1 MRYSR
6 QEVFIGTRNHKK
18 LQKALVTIIGCG
30 GTGSAAAEYLA
41 RAGVNLRLID
51 RDIVELSNIQRQL
64 YTEEDIGRPK
74 AEALGE
80 HLEDINGEINVEAIS
95 DDLNSSNIDVLAVS
109 SIVLDGTDN
118 MQTRFLINDFCLKNK
133 IPFTYGAAI
142 KSEGLF
148 TLIVPKET
156 PCIRCFIPGGG
167 ADTCETVGVLGP
179 VVGLIGTISAVE
191 TMKFLMG
198 KECIKGQ
205 LFHFNAYKNKFEL
218 IELKKNKECKACN
231 GNYEFLDMPIN
242 SLTRLCGGTCQ
253 LLIDVDVPDI
263 SNKLKKNK
271 EFEVIKN
278 TRNFSQIVYRS
289 YIISLF
295 QNRIIIQNTG
305 SKDAKRQSLS
315 EKEAK
320 IIANKIIGK

>member
-6 QEVFIGTRNHKK
+6 QEIFIGTRNQKK
-18 LQKALVTIIGCG
+18 LQKALVTIVGCG

-51 RDIVELSNIQRQL
+51 RDIVEKSNLQRQL

-74 AEALGE
+74 ADALKE
-80 HLEDINGEINVEAIS
+80 HLEDVNGEIKIESIA
-95 DDLNSSNIDVLAVS
+95 DDLNSFNIDVLAGS

-118 MQTRFLINDFCLKNK
+118 MQTRFLINDYCLKNK
-133 IPFTYGAAI
+133 IAFTYGAAI

-156 PCIRCFIPGGG
+156 PCVRCFIPGGG
-167 ADTCETVGVLGP
+167 SDTCETVGVIGP
-179 VVGLIGTISAVE
+179 VVGLIGTLSAAE
-191 TMKFLMG
+191 AIKFLMG

-205 LFHFNAYKNKFEL
+205 IFHVNAYKNKFEL
-218 IELKKNKECKACN
+218 IELKKNKNCPACN
-231 GNYEFLDMPIN
+231 GKYEFLDKPASN
-242 SLTRLCGGTCQ
+242 LVQLCGGTYQ
-253 LLIDVDVPDI
+253 ILTDKIDVSNI

-271 EFEVIKN
+271 DFNVIKS
-278 TRNFSQIVYRS
+278 TRNFSQIVHKS

-295 QNRIIIQNTG
+295 KNRMIIQN
-305 SKDAKRQSLS
+305 SKS
-315 EKEAK
+315 EREAK
-320 IIANKIIGK
+320 ILAAKIIGK